1 MKLSTILSLA
11 SAAFIS
17 FADLQAQDY
26 FWFDDGGTIL
36 PSEGIVDQLNQIV
49 IDYSACTGTENGLN
63 VGNGRGNNW
72 ITSDNGNYNVSL
84 SDNYMDHLLTLTV
97 ENGPI
102 VAAGSYKL
110 TIPEGAINVYG
121 NPNLINDAVN
131 FRWTVDGTLDTGEP
145 AELHIVSSYPANN
158 EAISL
163 PVTALTLTFDQDI
176 TVRHSAFDAAGSI
189 TNLTS
194 GGYIQL
200 SMSANGNVL
209 TLTKGAYS
217 SSDFMAGQQYELELY
232 GNHIFSAADPSVS
245 LAPTQIRF
253 SIADG
258 NDTDGLQV
266 MAQIPATGENIRNA
280 GSVTFNMQLTAVDK
294 TKVSLVNE
302 QGHVAT
308 LSSVGRDSESPRSL
322 IFNIDPN
329 THLQGNTTYKL
340 HLNPGAVTAGDY
352 TNAEMDAAYWCIP
365 AELFTLH
372 AVGFENAVPEFE
384 SVLLNTET
392 SGITLNGD
400 LSGIMITGVSTNANH
415 IYARLSNYDVINE
428 GEAESLFLQFDQ
440 TLTPE
445 LLAQGGAI
453 YNSVKLIIPEGTFID
468 NQGHLNHQIEQIIYV
483 IEEREIGEQTWT
495 FNPTSGSQLDQLG
508 EPWYAEDENGNRVTY
523 YSISFTVSGENVYV
537 RIPDGSKLYMLNK
550 QNGEVVM
557 TFQRNSV
564 IGYNNRFSLEL
575 GSKAITEWGIYE
587 LVIPAEAIN
596 LYSDSNCQTAPI
608 HPTEDVTAL
617 WTVGE
622 VESIQSVRSDKT
634 LEQTFDIHGRKASS
648 SSDILIIRGEKMII
662 R

>member
-1 MKLSTILSLA
+1 MKLSTFLSLA
-11 SAAFIS
+11 SAAMIS

-49 IDYSACTGTENGLN
+49 IDYSACAGTENGLN

-72 ITSDNGNYNVSL
+72 ITSDNGSYNVSL
-84 SDNYMDHLLTLTV
+84 SDNYVDHLLTLTV
-97 ENGPI
+97 EHGPI

-176 TVRHSAFDAAGSI
+176 TVRHSAFDAAGNI

-200 SMSANGNVL
+200 NMTADGNVL

-217 SSDFMAGQQYELELY
+217 SSDFMAGQHYELELY
-232 GNHIFSAADPSVS
+232 ANHIFSASDPSVS

-253 SIADG
+253 SIQDFDDADG
-258 NDTDGLQV
+258 LRV
-266 MAQIPATGENIRNA
+266 MAQIPASGENIHNA

-294 TKVSLVNE
+294 TKVSLINE
-302 QGHVAT
+302 LGHVAT
-308 LSSVGRDSESPRSL
+308 LSSVGRDSESTRSL

-329 THLQGNTTYKL
+329 AHLQGNTTYKL
-340 HLNPGAVTAGDY
+340 HLEAGAVTAGEY
-352 TNAEMDAAYWCIP
+352 TNEEMDAAYWCIP
-365 AELFTLH
+365 AELFTFH

-384 SVLLNTET
+384 SVMLNTET
-392 SGITLNGD
+392 AGITLNGD
-400 LSGIMITGVSTNANH
+400 LSGIMITGVSSNAGH
-415 IYARLSNYDVINE
+415 IYARLSDYEIISE
-428 GEAESLFLQFDQ
+428 GQTESLFLQFDQ
-440 TLTPE
+440 NVTPE

-453 YNSVKLIIPEGTFID
+453 YNSVKLIIPEGTFTD
-468 NQGHLNHQIEQIIYV
+468 NQGRQNHQMEQIIYV
-483 IEEREIGEQTWT
+483 IEPREIGEQIWS
-495 FNPTSGSQLDQLG
+495 FNPASGSKLDQLG

-523 YSISFTVSGENVYV
+523 YSISFSVSGENVYA
-537 RIPDGSKLYMLNK
+537 RIPDGSKLYLQNK
-550 QNGEVVM
+550 QSGEVVL
-557 TFQRNSV
+557 TFQRNSI

-575 GSKAITEWGIYE
+575 GSQAITEWGIYE
-587 LVIPAEAIN
+587 LIIPTEAIN

-608 HPTEDVTAL
+608 HPAEDVTAY
-617 WTVGE
+617 WTVGDI
-622 VESIQSVRSDKT
+622 ESIHSVQNDKIK
-634 LEQTFDIHGRKASS
+634 EQTFDIHGRKAST
-648 SSDILIIRGEKMII
+648 SSDILIKRGEKIII